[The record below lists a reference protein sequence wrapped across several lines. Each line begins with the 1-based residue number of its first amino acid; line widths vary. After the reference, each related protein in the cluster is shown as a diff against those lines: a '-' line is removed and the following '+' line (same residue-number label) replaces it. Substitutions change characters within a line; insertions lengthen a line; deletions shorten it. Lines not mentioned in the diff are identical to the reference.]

1 MHLHF
6 DGFLFVVPNA
16 LRTPSPIVGDLAP
29 AVPVALPAVG
39 PPDSAVGPPD
49 SGLTTERTLDNVGIS
64 RRLEI
69 RNAIRHIQATV
80 LPLKQ
85 SGSLQIADP
94 VPFR

>member
-16 LRTPSPIVGDLAP
+16 LRTPAPIVGDLAP
-29 AVPVALPAVG
+29 TVSVALPAVG
-39 PPDSAVGPPD
+39 PPDSDLP
-49 SGLTTERTLDNVGIS
+49 TERTLDNVGIS

-69 RNAIRHIQATV
+69 RNAIIHIQATV

>member
-16 LRTPSPIVGDLAP
+16 LRTPAPIVGDLAP
-29 AVPVALPAVG
+29 TVPVAFPAVG
-39 PPDSAVGPPD
+39 PHDSDLP
-49 SGLTTERTLDNVGIS
+49 TERTLDNVGIS

-69 RNAIRHIQATV
+69 RNAIRHIHATV

-94 VPFR
+94 ASFR